1 MSVTEL
7 SGPRVSAGA
16 ERSLTGW
23 GRTAYSRCRV
33 TAPSGADEILE
44 LMGSP
49 LAARQGVIARGA
61 GRSYGDAAQNEG
73 GEVLDMTGM
82 NAVVSI
88 DRERRLVT
96 AQAGATVARLMA
108 ALAPHRL
115 TLPVVPGTSQ
125 VTLAGAIASD
135 VHGKNHHR
143 DGAFARHVREIVLCT
158 PAGELLRV
166 TPEEDAELFYATLGG
181 MGLTGVVLEA
191 TVAAQELPVPLVLA
205 DLDRTDGLEAT
216 LEMLSGRERHRY
228 SVAWLDLLA
237 RGSRMGRA
245 VVSRAD
251 PLGSEG
257 EPGAYGRD
265 PDSDTDTDS
274 GYPERLLRGPLL
286 DAPGGLPG
294 SPLSPARMRAFNSLY
309 WRASPRRVRGRRVR
323 LAPFFFPLDA
333 IGEWNRLYGHAG
345 LIQYQFVVPSGRE
358 LELERCFEVIRS
370 RRVPVYLAVFKRFG
384 EEFGGPLSFPL
395 EGWTLAIDVPAAA
408 PGLAA
413 ALSEL
418 DSLVVGCGG
427 RVYLSKDVR
436 LEAEMLAPMYP
447 RLEHFRRL
455 RERVDPL
462 GVLRSDLGRRL
473 GLCGGV
479 A

>member
-7 SGPRVSAGA
+7 SEPRVSASV

-23 GRTAYSRCRV
+23 GRTSHSRCRV
-33 TAPSGADEILE
+33 TAPSGAEEILE

-49 LAARQGVIARGA
+49 LAAQQGVIARGA

-88 DRERRLVT
+88 DRERRLVS
-96 AQAGATVARLMA
+96 AQAGATVAQLMA

-158 PAGELLRV
+158 PAGEMLRL

-191 TVAAQELPVPLVLA
+191 TVAAQQLPVPLVLA
-205 DLDRTDGLEAT
+205 DLDRTDGLDAT

-237 RGSRMGRA
+237 SGSRMGRA

-251 PLGSEG
+251 ALSGEG
-257 EPGAYGRD
+257 DEAASGR
-265 PDSDTDTDS
+265 DTDS
-274 GYPERLLRGPLL
+274 GYPKRLLRGPLL
-286 DAPGGLPG
+286 DAPAGLPG

-323 LAPFFFPLDA
+323 LAPFFFPLDGL
-333 IGEWNRLYGHAG
+333 GEWNRLYGRAG
-345 LIQYQFVVPSGRE
+345 LIQYQFVIPAGRE
-358 LELERCFEVIRS
+358 VVLERCFEVIRN
-370 RRVPVYLAVFKRFG
+370 RRLPVYLAVFKRFG

-418 DSLVVGCGG
+418 DSLVAGCGG

-436 LEAEMLAPMYP
+436 LDAEMLAPMYP
-447 RLEHFRRL
+447 RLEHFHRL
-455 RERVDPL
+455 RERVDPM

-473 GLCGGV
+473 GLCGTG